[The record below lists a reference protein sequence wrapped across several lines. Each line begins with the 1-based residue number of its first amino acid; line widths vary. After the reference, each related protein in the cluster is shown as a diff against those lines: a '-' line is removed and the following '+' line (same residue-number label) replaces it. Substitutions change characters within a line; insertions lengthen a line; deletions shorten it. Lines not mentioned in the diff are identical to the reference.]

1 MPEVRLQVTVFRLA
15 CTASWPP
22 LALLD
27 EASCHAMSC
36 PTERPTWQGIEGDPQ
51 CNGLQGTEGLE
62 ADPAQ
67 VEP

>member
-1 MPEVRLQVTVFRLA
+1 MTVFHLA
-15 CTASWPP
+15 RTASWPP

-27 EASCHAMSC
+27 EASCRAMSC
-36 PTERPTWQGIEGDPQ
+36 TTERPTWQGIEGDPQ